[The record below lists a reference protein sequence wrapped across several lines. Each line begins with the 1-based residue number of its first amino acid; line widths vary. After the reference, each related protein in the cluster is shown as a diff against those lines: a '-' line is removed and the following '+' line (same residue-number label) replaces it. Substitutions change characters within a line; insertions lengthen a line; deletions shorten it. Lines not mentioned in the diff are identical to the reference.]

1 MVVLHFENEEKLFR
15 LMIVIRMINIP
26 KSIIIAM
33 RGLMC
38 FDMNV
43 YFLWGHTSQIFE
55 DLEMQWKYLG
65 KIFSN

>member
-1 MVVLHFENEEKLFR
+1 MVVIHFENEEKLFR

-43 YFLWGHTSQIFE
+43 YFLWGHTSQIF
-55 DLEMQWKYLG
+55 
-65 KIFSN
+65 

>member
-15 LMIVIRMINIP
+15 LIIVIRMINIP

-38 FDMNV
+38 FDMNA
-43 YFLWGHTSQIFE
+43 YFLWGHTSQIF
-55 DLEMQWKYLG
+55 
-65 KIFSN
+65 

>member
-1 MVVLHFENEEKLFR
+1 MVVLQFENEEKLFR

-43 YFLWGHTSQIFE
+43 YFL
-55 DLEMQWKYLG
+55 
-65 KIFSN
+65 

>member
-1 MVVLHFENEEKLFR
+1 MVVLHFENEEKLFPV
-15 LMIVIRMINIP
+15 LVMIAIRMINIP

-43 YFLWGHTSQIFE
+43 YFL
-55 DLEMQWKYLG
+55 
-65 KIFSN
+65 

>member
-1 MVVLHFENEEKLFR
+1 MVVFHFENEEKLFR

-43 YFLWGHTSQIFE
+43 YFL
-55 DLEMQWKYLG
+55 
-65 KIFSN
+65 